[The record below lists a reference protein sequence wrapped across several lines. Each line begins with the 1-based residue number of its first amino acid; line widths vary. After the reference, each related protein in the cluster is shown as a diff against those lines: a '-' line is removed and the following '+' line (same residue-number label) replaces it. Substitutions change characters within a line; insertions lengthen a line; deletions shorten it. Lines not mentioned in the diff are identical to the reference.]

1 MKNFLVFP
9 LLVFVFLPT
18 QAFAFQGP
26 SKPGSPSGKS
36 GAAGNSG
43 SASTKPG
50 SKPKDKPKT
59 PPAKPSV
66 PKPGTTKLEKTEL
79 PAAVTTKPTKAPFSV
94 ASVESATRSSVEEA
108 AAKIDAILEKDW
120 TAHNVEPQP
129 LLKDEQFL
137 RRVYLQLGGR
147 IPTLVEA
154 GKFLT
159 SKSESKRM
167 DLIDDLL
174 ASPDYVS
181 HTYNYWADILR
192 LTEKPN
198 NNIILEPYLAYVK
211 ESIAQNKPYDK
222 WVHEMLTANGKVWD
236 DPAVGFQIRD
246 DGMPLPY
253 VDNTVKVF
261 LGKQIGC
268 AQCHDHPF
276 DSWTQKQFY
285 ELAAF
290 TSGIRTRLNKN
301 DPEMKKGGLT
311 PNDLIKQARDKAP
324 DGKIKGPF
332 QNLVQA
338 NSYSVQHANRPLK
351 LPHDYQYS
359 DGKPND
365 VVTPKV
371 LWEKVPDSAAKAD
384 RREQFAAWLT
394 DTSNRQFAKN
404 IANRVWKKMMGLGVV
419 EPIDDFR
426 DDNKPSN
433 PELLEHLTDEIL
445 RLKFDMRELTRI
457 IAYSSAFQRLAMV
470 HDPSSAETYRFAGP
484 VLRRMTAEQIWDSL
498 ITLVAYNPWSFQRPT
513 AADIASVVDIDWSSA
528 NLAMAQTAADKYE
541 ATYAPG
547 TYSKERQTLSGFEGQ
562 LLVRASEIPTPLPLG
577 HFLRQF
583 GQSDR
588 ESIEGGRTVATV
600 PQILTMF
607 NGPITHI
614 MLKKGSVI
622 YDNVVS
628 AGPAQA
634 VDVMFM
640 AILTHRP
647 TPLDRDLAV
656 KEIRSANSVEAG
668 YGNVLWALLN
678 TREFLFIQ

>member
-1 MKNFLVFP
+1 VKNFLVFP
-9 LLVFVFLPT
+9 LLAFVFLPT

-79 PAAVTTKPTKAPFSV
+79 PAAVTTKPTKPPFSV

-236 DPAVGFQIRD
+236 NPAVGFQIRD

-268 AQCHDHPF
+268 AQCHDP
-276 DSWTQKQFY
+276 
-285 ELAAF
+285 
-290 TSGIRTRLNKN
+290 SG
-301 DPEMKKGGLT
+301 
-311 PNDLIKQARDKAP
+311 
-324 DGKIKGPF
+324 
-332 QNLVQA
+332 
-338 NSYSVQHANRPLK
+338 HA
-351 LPHDYQYS
+351 
-359 DGKPND
+359 G
-365 VVTPKV
+365 
-371 LWEKVPDSAAKAD
+371 SAANAGSIRRCHCDRAD
-384 RREQFAAWLT
+384 F
-394 DTSNRQFAKN
+394 
-404 IANRVWKKMMGLGVV
+404 
-419 EPIDDFR
+419 
-426 DDNKPSN
+426 
-433 PELLEHLTDEIL
+433 
-445 RLKFDMRELTRI
+445 
-457 IAYSSAFQRLAMV
+457 
-470 HDPSSAETYRFAGP
+470 
-484 VLRRMTAEQIWDSL
+484 
-498 ITLVAYNPWSFQRPT
+498 
-513 AADIASVVDIDWSSA
+513 
-528 NLAMAQTAADKYE
+528 
-541 ATYAPG
+541 PG
-547 TYSKERQTLSGFEGQ
+547 TRHRQ
-562 LLVRASEIPTPLPLG
+562 P
-577 HFLRQF
+577 
-583 GQSDR
+583 
-588 ESIEGGRTVATV
+588 
-600 PQILTMF
+600 
-607 NGPITHI
+607 
-614 MLKKGSVI
+614 
-622 YDNVVS
+622 
-628 AGPAQA
+628 
-634 VDVMFM
+634 VDQR
-640 AILTHRP
+640 HP
-647 TPLDRDLAV
+647 C
-656 KEIRSANSVEAG
+656 
-668 YGNVLWALLN
+668 
-678 TREFLFIQ
+678 Q

>member
-1 MKNFLVFP
+1 MKKFLVLPFVI
-9 LLVFVFLPT
+9 LVFLPST
-18 QAFAFQGP
+18 CFAFQSNNKNGSAP
-26 SKPGSPSGKS
+26 TKPGSSGKS
-36 GAAGNSG
+36 GSNAAKAG
-43 SASTKPG
+43 AKPA
-50 SKPKDKPKT
+50 DKPKSQ
-59 PPAKPSV
+59 PAKPSV

-79 PAAVTTKPTKAPFSV
+79 PAAVTTKGTKPPFSV
-94 ASVESATRSSVEEA
+94 AVVDTSNRSAIEEA

-120 TAHNVEPQP
+120 TNNSVQPQP
-129 LLKDEQFL
+129 PLKDEQFL
-137 RRVYLQLGGR
+137 RRIYLQLGGR
-147 IPTLVEA
+147 IPTVMES

-159 SKSESKRM
+159 SKSETKRQ
-167 DLIDDLL
+167 DLIDELL
-174 ASPDYVS
+174 ATPDYVS

-198 NNIILEPYLAYVK
+198 NNIILDPYLAYVK

-236 DPAVGFQIRD
+236 NPAVGFQIRD

-285 ELAAF
+285 ELAAL
-290 TSGIRTRLNKN
+290 TAGTRTRLNKN
-301 DPEMKKGGLT
+301 DPEMKKGGLA
-311 PNDLIKQARDKAP
+311 PGDLIKQARDKAP

-359 DGKPND
+359 DGKPNE

-371 LWEKVPDSAAKAD
+371 LWGKVPDSAAKAD
-384 RREQFAAWLT
+384 RREQFATWMT
-394 DTSNRQFAKN
+394 VGNRQFAKN
-404 IANRVWKKMMGLGVV
+404 IANRIWKRMMGLGVV

-433 PELLEHLTDEIL
+433 PELLEHLTDEIV
-445 RLKFDMRELTRI
+445 RLNFDTRELMRI
-457 IAYSSAFQRLAMV
+457 IAYTSAFQRLAIV
-470 HDPSSAETYRFAGP
+470 HDPSSTETFRFAGP

-498 ITLVAYNPWSFQRPT
+498 ITLVAYNPWSFQRPS
-513 AADIASVVDIDWSSA
+513 AKELAPVVDIDWSSV
-528 NLAMAQTAADKYE
+528 NLAMAQSAADKYE
-541 ATYAPG
+541 ATYAPA
-547 TYSKERQTLSGFEGQ
+547 TYNKERQLLSGFEGQ

-600 PQILTMF
+600 PQILAMF

-647 TPLDRDLAV
+647 TPLDRDVAL
-656 KEIRSANSVEAG
+656 KEIRTADSVEAG

>member
-1 MKNFLVFP
+1 
-9 LLVFVFLPT
+9 
-18 QAFAFQGP
+18 
-26 SKPGSPSGKS
+26 
-36 GAAGNSG
+36 
-43 SASTKPG
+43 
-50 SKPKDKPKT
+50 
-59 PPAKPSV
+59 
-66 PKPGTTKLEKTEL
+66 
-79 PAAVTTKPTKAPFSV
+79 
-94 ASVESATRSSVEEA
+94 
-108 AAKIDAILEKDW
+108 
-120 TAHNVEPQP
+120 
-129 LLKDEQFL
+129 
-137 RRVYLQLGGR
+137 
-147 IPTLVEA
+147 
-154 GKFLT
+154 
-159 SKSESKRM
+159 M

-236 DPAVGFQIRD
+236 NPAVGFQIRD

-404 IANRVWKKMMGLGVV
+404 IANRIWKKMMGLGVV

-445 RLKFDMRELTRI
+445 RLKFDTRELTRI

-513 AADIASVVDIDWSSA
+513 AEDIASVVDIDWSSA

-647 TPLDRDLAV
+647 TPLDRDLAI